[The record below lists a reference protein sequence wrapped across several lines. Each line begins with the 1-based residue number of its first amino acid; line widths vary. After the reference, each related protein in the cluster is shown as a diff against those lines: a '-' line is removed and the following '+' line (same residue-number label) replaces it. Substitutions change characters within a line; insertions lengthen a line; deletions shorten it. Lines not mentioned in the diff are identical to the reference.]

1 MNELEVPTV
10 TVESVPDP
18 LPEELI
24 VLDVREPHEWA
35 EGHIAGALH
44 MPLGDLMERRGE
56 LNPDMQTLV
65 VCHVGGRS
73 ARATAYLVSN
83 GHSAVNLDGG
93 MAAWADAGRPTTT

>member
-10 TVESVPDP
+10 TVKSIPDP
-18 LPEELI
+18 LPEGLV

-56 LNPDMQTLV
+56 LNPEMQTLV